1 MRIIDASKTS
11 TLVLGYQGEDQ
22 RLVVRFPLAD
32 EKTGRKVTE
41 EFPGGSFTVSVM
53 LPDDESEYIVSSAD
67 LQLTE
72 NWLEWTVK
80 EPYTV
85 GRGEGKVQLNY
96 AFGGM
101 VKSRIWKTSVKK
113 SISTGSGTVPSWSDW
128 KTELLTAANAVQ
140 QAVES
145 YDEMTAAAED
155 GDQTSAHID
164 RTGDH
169 PVLHIVI
176 KNNGGGGGADID
188 DDHTRRDKT
197 WSSKKISDELDT
209 KADEEDLS
217 SLSETIV
224 KLPFT
229 KYVEKVVTV
238 KTDGTGDFTSIR
250 AAIESITDA
259 SKSNPYRIEVYPGTY
274 NVLADYTDEEIRA
287 AGEGSYLENGMVGPK
302 LTDGMSI
309 RGIGRTQD
317 IILNGYLDPSTFS
330 AAVRGNISTLNIQGN
345 GRIENLTIKAEYIR
359 YCVHDDF
366 PYSGATAWREVRDC
380 VFEGHKI
387 SYNPPTTYGAGQ
399 RGTLCGIFSNCD
411 FNGNLGIHSS
421 PSTIVSPLTIT
432 IENCRGNRLIIGD
445 QNTTEPQPGYTFIV
459 NNCNFKMLVINK
471 ASGVL
476 NQHCSLDGVGNEN
489 SMIKCPSGFV
499 YSTGAVQKIVYDWHT
514 QFSVGDV
521 LKMGGDGFFPTK
533 TTDPKLFYGIVIG
546 KTSSFHYIQTEGWV
560 NSDTLGLTGLSAGDR
575 IGIDANSAVTKVADD
590 DEAIGLVTFIDSDDV
605 AHIRLGYLPAAS
617 AGGVPCT
624 GITLNVNTLDLTS
637 IGGTATLT
645 ATPTPADTTDSI
657 SWSTSDSSVA
667 TVADG
672 VVTAV
677 GLGTATI
684 TVTCGNQT
692 ATCAVAVDNVVPDY
706 VMVAGYSPSKRAA
719 DTSNPSM
726 TTNQVTSA
734 TVNSFIIAADKA
746 TGLYPIESKTTVDT
760 SPYRFVPILIP
771 AGATKIKLTASSYDQ
786 FYTRFLWCDSTKQET
801 IVNHGAWCVQGVDT
815 GWDQPSRATNTY
827 TITIPTG
834 VSGLDSFCAA
844 VNSSYNTWE
853 TGTDYASS
861 FSVEFLSE

>member
-22 RLVVRFPLAD
+22 RLVVKFPLAD
-32 EKTGRKVTE
+32 ETGRKVTE

-96 AFGGM
+96 AFSGM

-128 KTELLTAANAVQ
+128 KTELLTAAAAVQ
-140 QAVES
+140 SAVAS
-145 YDEMTAAAED
+145 YDEMTAEAED

-164 RTGDH
+164 RTGDN
-169 PVLHIVI
+169 PVLKITI
-176 KNNGGGGGADID
+176 KNNGGGGGAVQSVNG
-188 DDHTRRDKT
+188 KT
-197 WSSKKISDELDT
+197 GAVVLNATDVGALPASTPIPPAVTVDSALSDSSVNPVQNKIIKAALD
-209 KADEEDLS
+209 S
-217 SLSETIV
+217 QSETIV

-274 NVLADYTDEEIRA
+274 NVLSDYTDEEIRA

-366 PYSGATAWREVRDC
+366 PYSGAIAWREVRDC
-380 VFEGHKI
+380 VFEGHKV
-387 SYNPPTTYGAGQ
+387 SYNPPNTYGAGQ

-411 FNGNLGIHSS
+411 FNGNLGIHTS

-459 NNCNFKMLVINK
+459 NNCAFKMLCINK

-521 LKMGGDGFFPTK
+521 LKMGGDGYFPTK

-590 DEAIGLVTFIDSDDV
+590 DEAIGLVTFID
-605 AHIRLGYLPAAS
+605 
-617 AGGVPCT
+617 
-624 GITLNVNTLDLTS
+624 
-637 IGGTATLT
+637 
-645 ATPTPADTTDSI
+645 ADSYTDP
-657 SWSTSDSSVA
+657 
-667 TVADG
+667 G
-672 VVTAV
+672 RHN
-677 GLGTATI
+677 G
-684 TVTCGNQT
+684 QHF
-692 ATCAVAVDNVVPDY
+692 
-706 VMVAGYSPSKRAA
+706 MVY
-719 DTSNPSM
+719 
-726 TTNQVTSA
+726 
-734 TVNSFIIAADKA
+734 I
-746 TGLYPIESKTTVDT
+746 
-760 SPYRFVPILIP
+760 
-771 AGATKIKLTASSYDQ
+771 
-786 FYTRFLWCDSTKQET
+786 
-801 IVNHGAWCVQGVDT
+801 
-815 GWDQPSRATNTY
+815 
-827 TITIPTG
+827 
-834 VSGLDSFCAA
+834 
-844 VNSSYNTWE
+844 
-853 TGTDYASS
+853 
-861 FSVEFLSE
+861 

>member
-1 MRIIDASKTS
+1 MPY
-11 TLVLGYQGEDQ
+11 TL
-22 RLVVRFPLAD
+22 
-32 EKTGRKVTE
+32 KTGRIRVKDPTTGEYGEFDASASPVVDAALSPDSENPVQNKV
-41 EFPGGSFTVSVM
+41 
-53 LPDDESEYIVSSAD
+53 
-67 LQLTE
+67 
-72 NWLEWTVK
+72 VK
-80 EPYTV
+80 
-85 GRGEGKVQLNY
+85 
-96 AFGGM
+96 
-101 VKSRIWKTSVKK
+101 
-113 SISTGSGTVPSWSDW
+113 
-128 KTELLTAANAVQ
+128 NAL
-140 QAVES
+140 
-145 YDEMTAAAED
+145 
-155 GDQTSAHID
+155 DQ
-164 RTGDH
+164 
-169 PVLHIVI
+169 
-176 KNNGGGGGADID
+176 
-188 DDHTRRDKT
+188 
-197 WSSKKISDELDT
+197 
-209 KADEEDLS
+209 KADEETVS
-217 SLSETIV
+217 QLSETIV
-224 KLPFT
+224 NLPFT
-229 KYVEKVVTV
+229 KFVEKVVTV

-317 IILNGYLDPSTFS
+317 IILNGYLNPETFS

-380 VFEGHKI
+380 VFEGHKV

-411 FNGNLGIHSS
+411 FNGSLGIHTS

-459 NNCNFKMLVINK
+459 NNCAFKMLCISK

-521 LKMGGDGFFPTK
+521 LKMGGDGYFPTK

-546 KTSSFHYIQTEGWV
+546 RTASYHYIQTEGWV

-590 DEAIGLVTFIDSDDV
+590 AEAIGIVTFIDSDDV
-605 AHIRLGYLPAAS
+605 AHIRLCYLPAAS
-617 AGGVPCT
+617 SGGVPCT
-624 GITLNVNTLDLTS
+624 RISLNVNTLDLTS

-684 TVTCGNQT
+684 TVTCGTQT
-692 ATCAVAVDNVVPDY
+692 ATCAVSVDNVVPDY
-706 VMVAGYSPSKRAA
+706 VMVAGYAPSKRSADAA
-719 DTSNPSM
+719 NPSM
-726 TTNQVTSA
+726 TTNQATTA
-734 TVNSFIIAADKA
+734 TVNSFIIAANKA

-861 FSVEFLSE
+861 FSVEFLTE